1 MLPVAM
7 GTANDGERNMALEK
21 ETEARE
27 VEPKEAETTGTR
39 VGEAPTRD
47 PARSLTWILLVV
59 AVLVF
64 NWHVAA
70 DRVAP
75 STNEAR
81 EATG

>member
-1 MLPVAM
+1 M
-7 GTANDGERNMALEK
+7 GTVNDGERNMALEK

-27 VEPKEAETTGTR
+27 AGPKEAETTGTR
-39 VGEAPTRD
+39 VEEAPTRD
-47 PARSLTWILLVV
+47 PARSLTWILHVV
-59 AVLVF
+59 AVLAF
-64 NWHVAA
+64 NWYVVA